1 MIRFLAKGLLRDRSR
16 SLFPILVI
24 TIGIAIVVLME
35 SYIAGTLGTMYRST
49 AKFTTGHVKIQ
60 SRAAVA
66 ENVIGAADLSL
77 LGNQALLANLEKEAP
92 DMNFHERIYFGALLD
107 VPDSKGETRFQSTS
121 LITAIDLLTERNEV
135 HNLNL
140 NKSLQEGRLPEKA
153 NEILLG
159 QIFKDYI
166 GLDIGDQ
173 ITLIGGDIDGGM
185 AVGNFTVVG
194 TVRFGIIA
202 FDRSSLIMD
211 VTGAQ
216 EFLAMPDGATDIY
229 GFYKDDQ
236 YFYHRP
242 QALVERFNAR
252 YSVRAEE
259 FSPQMRMLEQQNQ
272 LEDVMVIYSNITGY
286 INGLFVVIMGIVLW
300 NTGLMSGIRRY
311 AEMGVRLAMGETKRH
326 VYYTLL
332 VEAVLVGIVGTL
344 IGTAVGLVPAYFLQ
358 EIGFDIS
365 QMMGGAQMSIIF
377 EDRIR
382 ALITESTFTAGIV
395 PGILAPLF
403 GALISGFGIFRRDT
417 SRLFVELEV

>member
-1 MIRFLAKGLLRDRSR
+1 MIGFLSKGLLRDRSR
-16 SLFPILVI
+16 SMFPILVI

-35 SYIAGTLGTMYRST
+35 AYIAGALGTMYRST

-60 SRAAVA
+60 TRAAVE
-66 ENVIGAADLSL
+66 ENAIGAADLSL
-77 LGNQALLANLEKEAP
+77 LENQALLANLEKDAP

-107 VPDSKGETRFQSTS
+107 VPDSQGETRFQSTS
-121 LITAIDLLTERNEV
+121 LITAIDLLTERNEIN
-135 HNLNL
+135 NLNL
-140 NKSLQEGRLPEKA
+140 KKSLQEGRLPEKA
-153 NEILLG
+153 HEILLG
-159 QIFKDYI
+159 QIFKDNI
-166 GLDIGDQ
+166 GLEIGDP

-216 EFLAMPDGATDIY
+216 EFLAMPDGATEIY

-242 QALVERFNAR
+242 AALVDRFNAR
-252 YSVRAEE
+252 YSDVTEE

-272 LEDVMVIYSNITGY
+272 LEDVMVIYTNITGY

-332 VEAVLVGIVGTL
+332 IEAVLVGIVGTI
-344 IGTAVGLVPAYFLQ
+344 IGTALGLVPAYFLQ

-365 QMMGGAQMSIIF
+365 QMMGGAKMSIIF

-382 ALITESTFTAGIV
+382 ALITESTFTAGII